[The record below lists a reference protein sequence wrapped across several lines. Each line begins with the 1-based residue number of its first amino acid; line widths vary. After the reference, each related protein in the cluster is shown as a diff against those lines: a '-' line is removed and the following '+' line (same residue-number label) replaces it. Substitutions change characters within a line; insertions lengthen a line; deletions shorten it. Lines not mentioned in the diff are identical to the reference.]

1 MSKQKKTAPQG
12 RQEMTGVER
21 LGLRVSS
28 MINHPVAQSQR
39 WVTIHRLDT
48 DGDMEWEEVMGLLAE
63 TPELDLT
70 FNDDESVTVRWE
82 PQSAEDRDDLV
93 VERDWEEE
101 RVGRR
106 RLSDENKKARAR
118 RASWPSDSLLR
129 EFDLSGQRLFG
140 CGVFRLSL
148 EVGSTIGAH
157 GGKVGGPLGVQILR
171 QIRLFCANLCGFQP
185 SNCGVTL

>member
-1 MSKQKKTAPQG
+1 MSKQKRTAPQG

-28 MINHPVAQSQR
+28 MINHPIAQSQR

-82 PQSAEDRDDLV
+82 PQSAVDRDDLV
-93 VERDWEEE
+93 VEKDSEEE
-101 RVGRR
+101 RV
-106 RLSDENKKARAR
+106 EEEA
-118 RASWPSDSLLR
+118 P
-129 EFDLSGQRLFG
+129 F
-140 CGVFRLSL
+140 
-148 EVGSTIGAH
+148 
-157 GGKVGGPLGVQILR
+157 
-171 QIRLFCANLCGFQP
+171 
-185 SNCGVTL
+185 